1 MNLQQSAEIRADIT
15 SVWATLMDVERWSEW
30 TRTFDSLERLD
41 TGAFGIGSRARIRQP
56 RIPVAIW
63 TVTEFEPG
71 RSFTWISEAIGI
83 KSVAT
88 HRLEPRGDGTVT
100 LTLGLVQTGW
110 LAWLVR
116 SRAEKTAR
124 EYLAIEAQG
133 LKRRCEG

>member
-1 MNLQQSAEIRADIT
+1 MNLQQSAEIRAEVT

-30 TRTFDSLERLD
+30 TRTIDSIERLD
-41 TGAFGIGSRARIRQP
+41 TGAFGIGSRARVRQP

-83 KSVAT
+83 RSVAT
-88 HRLEPRGDGTVT
+88 HRLEPRGAGMVT

>member
-30 TRTFDSLERLD
+30 TRTVDSIERLD

-71 RSFTWISEAIGI
+71 RSFTWISEAVGI
-83 KSVAT
+83 RSVAT
-88 HRLEPRGDGTVT
+88 HRLEPRGAGTVT